1 MVTTQTKVM
10 KVLKVETKLMMNL
23 FRLVAVVLVLEVQ
36 GEIVILLTLM
46 QLTLTPVSK
55 AMLLVLRTPLLVTTQ
70 TKVMKVL
77 KVETKLMMNLFRLV
91 AVVLVLEVQAEIV
104 HLLTLMQLTSTLV
117 SKAMQLERK
126 TPLLVTTQ
134 MTVMMMNLLKLN
146 LLRLKAKT
154 NLRKSLFRLVAVVL
168 VLEVQGEIVILLTM
182 MQLTSTPVSKAMQLE
197 RKTPLLVTEL
207 KVLM

>member
-1 MVTTQTKVM
+1 
-10 KVLKVETKLMMNL
+10 
-23 FRLVAVVLVLEVQ
+23 
-36 GEIVILLTLM
+36 
-46 QLTLTPVSK
+46 
-55 AMLLVLRTPLLVTTQ
+55 
-70 TKVMKVL
+70 MKVL

-134 MTVMMMNLLKLN
+134 MTVMMNLLKLN